1 MAAHQEL
8 GHRQGVVDR
17 SLRMPDG
24 ALHVAIELLT
34 RETHQILL
42 SAGGFGH
49 LPGNRRL
56 VVTGVVKADRERL
69 HRCLAH
75 G

>member
-1 MAAHQEL
+1 
-8 GHRQGVVDR
+8 
-17 SLRMPDG
+17 MPDG

-56 VVTGVVKADRERL
+56 VVTGVVKPDRERL

>member
-1 MAAHQEL
+1 
-8 GHRQGVVDR
+8 
-17 SLRMPDG
+17 MPDG

>member
-1 MAAHQEL
+1 
-8 GHRQGVVDR
+8 
-17 SLRMPDG
+17 MPDG
-24 ALHVAIELLT
+24 ALHVAIELLA
-34 RETHQILL
+34 REPHQILF

-49 LPGNRRL
+49 LAGNRRL
-56 VVTGVVKADRERL
+56 VVTGIVKSDRERL

>member
-42 SAGGFGH
+42 SAGGLGH
-49 LPGNRRL
+49 LTSNRRL
-56 VVTGVVKADRERL
+56 VVTSIIKSNRERL